1 MSHYAPMVFLPGN
14 ASHRGIPALK
24 NTRASSFDVTHAA
37 LTPVVPLSRHRG
49 DLREQARTV
58 GTV

>member
-1 MSHYAPMVFLPGN
+1 MPLRYFCQEILVIE
-14 ASHRGIPALK
+14 GIPALK